1 MRDPVMTSTKI
12 PVQAMLPGGSAQ
24 QGMSFWELLFLL
36 FVIGFFSLVGIK
48 CFPIYMNQL
57 KVVKAVTGVASM
69 PLDVDNDPASLGRAL
84 EKRWDLDDIDY
95 LDWHKVKAV
104 KTVRGHEIA
113 YDYEARQNLFFNI
126 FIVIHFDGSYVMR
139 SAGG

>member
-1 MRDPVMTSTKI
+1 V
-12 PVQAMLPGGSAQ
+12 
-24 QGMSFWELLFLL
+24 
-36 FVIGFFSLVGIK
+36 
-48 CFPIYMNQL
+48 FPDL
-57 KVVKAVTGVASM
+57 HE
-69 PLDVDNDPASLGRAL
+69 PAEGREGRYRRGQHAAGRGQRPRLARRAL